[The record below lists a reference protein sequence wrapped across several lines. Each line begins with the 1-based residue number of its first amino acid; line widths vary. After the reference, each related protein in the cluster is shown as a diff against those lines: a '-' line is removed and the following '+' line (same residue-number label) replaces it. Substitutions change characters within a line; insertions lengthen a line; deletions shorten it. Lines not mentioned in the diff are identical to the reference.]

1 MEKRWTIKPP
11 GNPEEVQHLAG
22 ELDIPNVLADLLVQ
36 RGIRTYEEAKQ
47 FFRPELSELHD
58 PFLMK
63 DMDIAVARIEEA
75 IEKGEKILIYGDY
88 DVDGTTAVSLL
99 YSFLSGFYDKL
110 DYYIPDRYTEGYGIS
125 TEGIDHAKANGFSLI
140 ISLDCGIKAKE
151 KIAYAGT
158 SGIDFIVCDHHLPE
172 EELPPAVAVLDP
184 KRVDCSYP
192 FDELSGCGV
201 GFKLVQAI
209 AQKRSIPFEEL
220 EQYLDLV
227 AISIACDIV
236 PMTGENRI
244 LTHHGLKRLNEK
256 PRIGIRKLLE
266 LSQVKKELSVGDL
279 VFIIGPRINAA
290 GRVKHAKKAV
300 ELLISGDE
308 ETAVMAAQ
316 CINEYNMQRKE
327 IDKSITAHALSMIE
341 QNPEL
346 SDTKTTVLY
355 HEEWHKGVIGIVA
368 SRLIERYYRPTVVLT
383 QSNGMATGSA
393 RSVRGFDL
401 YRAIE
406 ACSDL
411 LEQFGGHKYAAG
423 LTLKIEQIPA
433 FTKKFEQ
440 VVNETIDEKLLTP
453 EILVDA
459 ELDFSEISPKFY
471 RILKQFAPFGPENMR
486 PVFVT
491 TDVMDA
497 GYSKKVGED
506 GAHLKLDAVQPHKG
520 EYGISGIAFNLGK
533 HYENISREGELFDIV
548 YTVDE
553 NVWNDRTSLQL
564 KVKDIRV

>member
-1 MEKRWTIKPP
+1 MKKRWTIKPP
-11 GNPEEVQHLAG
+11 GNPDEVQHLAG
-22 ELDIPNVLADLLVQ
+22 ELDIPKVLADLLVQ

-47 FFRPELSELHD
+47 FFRPQLSELHD

-63 DMDIAVARIEEA
+63 DMDVAVTRIEKA
-75 IEKGEKILIYGDY
+75 IETGEKILIYGDY

-110 DYYIPDRYTEGYGIS
+110 DYYIPDRHTEGYGIS
-125 TEGIDHAKANGFSLI
+125 TQGIDHAKANGFTLI
-140 ISLDCGIKAKE
+140 IALDCGIKAKE

-158 SGIDFIVCDHHLPE
+158 LGIDFIVCDHHLPE

-184 KRVDCSYP
+184 KRADCSYP

-201 GFKLVQAI
+201 GFKLVQAF
-209 AQKRSIPFEEL
+209 AKKRGIPFEDL

-236 PMTGENRI
+236 PMKGENRI
-244 LTHHGLKRLNEK
+244 LTHHGLKRLNEN
-256 PRIGIRKLLE
+256 PRMGIRKLLE
-266 LSQVKKELSVGDL
+266 LSQVKKDLSVGDL

-300 ELLISGDE
+300 ELLIAGDE
-308 ETAVMAAQ
+308 ETAVLAGQ
-316 CINEYNMQRKE
+316 LINEYNLERKE
-327 IDKSITAHALSMIE
+327 IDKNITADALRMIE

-346 SDTKTTVLY
+346 ANRKTTVLY

-368 SRLIERYYRPTVVLT
+368 SRLIESYYRPTVVLT

-401 YRAIE
+401 YRAVE

-423 LTLKIEQIPA
+423 LTMKIEQIPA
-433 FTKKFEQ
+433 FAKKFEQ
-440 VVNETIDEKLLTP
+440 VVSETIDEELLTP
-453 EILVDA
+453 EILIDA
-459 ELDFSEISPKFY
+459 ELDFSGISPKFY
-471 RILKQFAPFGPENMR
+471 RILKQFAPFGPGNMR

-491 TDVMDA
+491 MDVKDA
-497 GYSKKVGED
+497 GYSKKVGEE
-506 GAHLKLDAVQPHKG
+506 GAHLKLDVMQPNKG
-520 EYGISGIAFNLGK
+520 GYGLSGIAFNLGE
-533 HYENISREGELFDIV
+533 HYESISREGELFDIV

-553 NVWNDRTSLQL
+553 NVWNERVSLQL